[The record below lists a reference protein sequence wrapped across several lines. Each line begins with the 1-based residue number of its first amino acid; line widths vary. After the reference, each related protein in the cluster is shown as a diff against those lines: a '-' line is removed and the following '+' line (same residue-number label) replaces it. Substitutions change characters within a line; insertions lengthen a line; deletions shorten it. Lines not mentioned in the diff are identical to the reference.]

1 MQNLNKKT
9 VLILVNKE
17 TTIIQ
22 FRLEVV
28 DALVRAGYNVIVSSP
43 KGDRISEIEE
53 IGATVIP
60 TPMEKD
66 STDPI
71 KDFLLMSTK
80 DILLRLDTLKR
91 VK

>member
-1 MQNLNKKT
+1 MQNKDSKT

-28 DALVRAGYNVIVSSP
+28 EALVAEGYNVVISSP
-43 KGDRISEIEE
+43 KGARISKIEAT
-53 IGATVIP
+53 GAAVIE

-71 KDFLLMSTK
+71 KD
-80 DILLRLDTLKR
+80 ILLLIKYCKLIKSSL
-91 VK
+91 